1 MEKLKGKGAKAD
13 LTKLAMGIP
22 KKIDEYDDLNV

>member
-1 MEKLKGKGAKAD
+1 MEKLKGKGAKTD
-13 LTKLAMGIP
+13 LNALAMGVP